1 MSKILFFLIFI
12 VMGCG
17 FILTGILLL
26 HYRLN
31 TPKDENVS
39 HNTFLRFF
47 WWLGV
52 ILGVGNIA
60 MSLFS
65 FFMAVLVL
73 TYPF

>member
-1 MSKILFFLIFI
+1 MSNILFFLAFI

-31 TPKDENVS
+31 TLKDENVS

-47 WWLGV
+47 WRLGV
-52 ILGVGNIA
+52 ILGVGDIA
-60 MSLFS
+60 MGLFS
-65 FFMAVLVL
+65 FFMSAFALI
-73 TYPF
+73 YPF